1 MSDDVVRGLEESL
14 CGHCAPAEFTKRN
27 VRATPTL
34 MYTFILH
41 NRKLFHWEIQLR
53 DNANF
58 KIA

>member
-14 CGHCAPAEFTKRN
+14 CGHRAPAEFTKRN

-41 NRKLFHWEIQLR
+41 NK
-53 DNANF
+53 NF
-58 KIA
+58 SLGNTAEG